1 MRYFLEIS
9 YLGTNYHGWQIQP
22 NSITI
27 QGVLEDCI
35 SKLLKLKIKLVG
47 AGRTDTGVHANQMF
61 AHFDI
66 DDKINDTDQM
76 IYKLNSFLPHEIV
89 VKKIFQ
95 VNNKA
100 HARFDAVCRSYEY
113 FISTEKNP
121 FELNKSYYLKNKQQ
135 EFASK
140 LNNIKDNVPKLID
153 LINNQNLNEYIKIVV
168 KFSFEANKYFNDQE
182 PWKKKDNPLRLNTIV
197 YSTLEI
203 VRKVSFLLYPII
215 PQSSLKALK
224 IFNLTEKDIDF
235 ASIGDNTFLKQGNSI
250 NKINILFNKIEK
262 KND

>member
-66 DDKINDTDQM
+66 DDKINNIDQM
-76 IYKLNSFLPHEIV
+76 IHKLNSFLPHEIV

-121 FELNKSYYLKNKQQ
+121 FELNKSYYLKNKLDLKKMN
-135 EFASK
+135 ECANLLFNYVDFKSFSK
-140 LNNIKDNVPKLID
+140 SKSD
-153 LINNQNLNEYIKIVV
+153 V
-168 KFSFEANKYFNDQE
+168 KTYNC
-182 PWKKKDNPLRLNTIV
+182 
-197 YSTLEI
+197 
-203 VRKVSFLLYPII
+203 
-215 PQSSLKALK
+215 K
-224 IFNLTEKDIDF
+224 IFKASWEIIEGKLCFKIKADRFLRNMVRAIVGTLIEVGLGTISKDDFEKIINERDRKL
-235 ASIGDNTFLKQGNSI
+235 AGYSVPAHGLFLKEI
-250 NKINILFNKIEK
+250 NYNWDEILVNG
-262 KND
+262 